1 MLPNAFL
8 IALLAAVL
16 NVRLNMRLAM
26 FRSRFR
32 TPPAASAPN
41 LLKTPKNIRKTMKR
55 MLLLIASAILLSTRP
70 ASAGDDRPIAYADLP
85 AAARELLAAHF
96 DGLRVSRSTVE
107 RSLLEREYTVL
118 FSDGS
123 KIEFDKTGTWT
134 KIECR
139 RQPVPQALVPQAIR
153 DAVAADFEGARI
165 RSIER
170 DRREY
175 EVELENG
182 IDLTFDR
189 QFRLV
194 EVDD

>member
-1 MLPNAFL
+1 MHSAT
-8 IALLAAVL
+8 VG
-16 NVRLNMRLAM
+16 
-26 FRSRFR
+26 RS
-32 TPPAASAPN
+32 AASAPN
-41 LLKTPKNIRKTMKR
+41 LLKPFKNTCNTMKKL
-55 MLLLIASAILLSTRP
+55 LLLIASAILLSTLP
-70 ASAGDDRPIAYADLP
+70 ASAGDDRPIAYGDLP

-96 DGLRVSRSTVE
+96 DGLRVSRSSVE
-107 RSLLEREYTVL
+107 RSLFDREYTVV

-123 KIEFDKTGTWT
+123 KIEFDKEGAWT

-139 RQPVPQALVPQAIR
+139 RQAVPQALVPQAIR

-182 IDLTFDR
+182 LDLTFDR